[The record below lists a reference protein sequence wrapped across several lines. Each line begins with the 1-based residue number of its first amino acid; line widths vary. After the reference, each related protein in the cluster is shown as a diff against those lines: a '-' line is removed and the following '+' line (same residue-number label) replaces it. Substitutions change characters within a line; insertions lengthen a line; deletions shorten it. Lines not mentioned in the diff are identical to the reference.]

1 MRPYWIDG
9 NGGNNAAHSTYL
21 PRRAVMLLYS
31 GLLHND
37 CYHAFVGPHPSRP
50 MKRNNRIKMYNKIG
64 STGDYLSN
72 LSANNNER
80 DESEAHDQKSSE
92 TAESISN
99 VSKGMSAVAN
109 AQSALNIAASN
120 LSSEMGRRTSEITSG
135 FVNVAEKGGSDF
147 QSFAANAMSSVEKVS
162 KKGTR
167 DVRRTTLLAQ
177 KTVKKNTD
185 GLVAAGKGF
194 SDMHFFEVVSFA
206 PRIEATEIV
215 TWIDSQARSGS
226 EMVGSKAKTLVLNFT
241 GKREYRFGDVTKE
254 LVHRVVSQEVNMKDW
269 ILLLKILI
277 ALGATIGPLA
287 ELLPFTFLIEAL
299 NLSLEQKLGGKILDV
314 LSKTLDSRLV
324 AALFTPDDKSL
335 IGDVIKRSVLSG
347 VLEFTGKSNYESGD
361 IQRAVQRGQEGD
373 FTDSMQLNLDIDS
386 EFEEWDRLFVEKIE
400 SEEYVGAQAKIMDM
414 KIALALEEC
423 EAITKKRYG
432 QSC

>member
-1 MRPYWIDG
+1 MQQVPLNKCFTCLPFIKPPLEKFVPGSNKFFTSLSRKVGVALPTLLSLCFSLFFLSLFFSLFSPFPPLKSPAARFVFLQKTVAIRCQLTTTGMRPHWIDG
-9 NGGNNAAHSTYL
+9 SGGNNAAHATYL

-31 GLLHND
+31 GLLHYD

-50 MKRNNRIKMYNKIG
+50 MKRNNRITMYNKIG

-80 DESEAHDQKSSE
+80 DESEAHGQKSSE
-92 TAESISN
+92 AAESSIN
-99 VSKGMSAVAN
+99 ISKGMSAVAN
-109 AQSALNIAASN
+109 AQSAFNIAASS

-135 FVNVAEKGGSDF
+135 FVDAAEKGGSDF
-147 QSFAANAMSSVEKVS
+147 QSFAVNAISSVEKVS

-177 KTVKKNTD
+177 KTVKKNTG

-269 ILLLKILI
+269 ILLLKVSAMFTILPQRNSI
-277 ALGATIGPLA
+277 LTLMST
-287 ELLPFTFLIEAL
+287 TFPNA
-299 NLSLEQKLGGKILDV
+299 
-314 LSKTLDSRLV
+314 LDSYCPWSCDWATSG
-324 AALFTPDDKSL
+324 AAAFHIFDRGT
-335 IGDVIKRSVLSG
+335 
-347 VLEFTGKSNYESGD
+347 EFIFGTESG
-361 IQRAVQRGQEGD
+361 R
-373 FTDSMQLNLDIDS
+373 
-386 EFEEWDRLFVEKIE
+386 
-400 SEEYVGAQAKIMDM
+400 
-414 KIALALEEC
+414 
-423 EAITKKRYG
+423 
-432 QSC
+432 